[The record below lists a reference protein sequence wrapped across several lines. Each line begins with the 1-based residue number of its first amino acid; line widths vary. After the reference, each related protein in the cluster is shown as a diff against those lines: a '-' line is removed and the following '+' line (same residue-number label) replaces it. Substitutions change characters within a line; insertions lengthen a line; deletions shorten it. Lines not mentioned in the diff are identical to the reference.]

1 MSGFGFQLGF
11 VSEGEI
17 GLSLLLSRD
26 DFGNFMGRPAGCDE
40 AGMVGVDGFG
50 FGRSLCV
57 LGPSSRGTGGKKQT
71 GGEEG
76 DEFRHRN
83 GNGLEEL
90 DGSATIQLHPFRVHP
105 MRMLTRLLLGVCLVL
120 GCVDTAWAQKKKG
133 KIVIE
138 APELPPVPDMP
149 DAFPQV
155 MGTQIIRPAYKFTK
169 EDGVLEGAR
178 EISKMGSRIL
188 KVEMPSAPVFTQ
200 LVNMPFTHYLLWFR
214 SNGSWAKEWNAEA
227 RRREYNATYAFT
239 KDLLT
244 RRDSTGKT
252 FFIGHWEGDWYLLP
266 DKDPQKT
273 ASPEAIAAMIDW
285 LNVRQ
290 EAVDDARR
298 EVPYTR
304 CRVYTYAEV
313 NLVRDAMKGG
323 KQRMVNTVLPKANV
337 DFVSYS
343 AYDVQQLSS
352 EEIQKTL
359 DYVNQQLPARPGLP
373 SRRVF
378 IGECGLSAQACGND
392 PKVHEMKNREIF
404 TKFLSWKPPLVLYWQ
419 FYNNEVNDGK
429 QAGFWLVDDKNKKT
443 PLYDTLH
450 DLFAQQEEAAKEV
463 RQRNRRLP
471 FFDEMATFSENW
483 MNQRGH

>member
-1 MSGFGFQLGF
+1 
-11 VSEGEI
+11 
-17 GLSLLLSRD
+17 
-26 DFGNFMGRPAGCDE
+26 
-40 AGMVGVDGFG
+40 
-50 FGRSLCV
+50 
-57 LGPSSRGTGGKKQT
+57 
-71 GGEEG
+71 
-76 DEFRHRN
+76 
-83 GNGLEEL
+83 
-90 DGSATIQLHPFRVHP
+90 
-105 MRMLTRLLLGVCLVL
+105 MRILTRLLIGILFLGLCS
-120 GCVDTAWAQKKKG
+120 GEAWAQKKKG
-133 KIVIE
+133 KIILE

-155 MGTQIIRPAYKFTK
+155 LGTQIINPAYKFTK
-169 EDGVLEGAR
+169 EDGVLEGAK
-178 EISKMGSRIL
+178 EISKLGSRIL
-188 KVEMPSAPVFTQ
+188 KVDMPSPQVFTQ
-200 LVNMPFTHYLLWFR
+200 LVAMPFTHYLVWYR
-214 SNGSWAKEWNAEA
+214 SNGNWAKEWNAET
-227 RRREYNATYAFT
+227 RRREYNAVYAFT

-244 RRDSTGKT
+244 RRDTTGKT

-266 DKDPQKT
+266 DKNPKGE
-273 ASPEAIAAMIDW
+273 ASPATMAAMIDW

-323 KQRMVNTVLPKANV
+323 KQRMVNAVLPKVNV

-343 AYDVQQLSS
+343 AYDVQTLPA
-352 EEIQKTL
+352 EEVRATL
-359 DYVNQQLPARPGLP
+359 DYINQQLPARPNLP

-404 TKFLSWKPPLVLYWQ
+404 TKFLSWRPPLVLYWQ
-419 FYNNEVNDGK
+419 FYNNEVVDGK
-429 QAGFWLVDDKNKKT
+429 QVGFWLIDDKNKKT

-450 DLFAQQEEAAKEV
+450 ELFVQQEDTAKEL

-471 FFDEMATFSENW
+471 FFDEMAVFSENW
-483 MNQRGH
+483 LNQRGH